1 MSDVKEYSLGYSEH
15 EAQRLADQAARLA
28 EFTEDVLRRAGIAPG
43 MRVLD
48 IGSGVGDVSLLLA
61 RMVGA
66 EGAVLGVE
74 KSAASVEIATRR
86 ATEQGAANVAFA
98 ATDLAKFATDQR
110 FDAIVGRF
118 VLAYVPE
125 RAAVL
130 EKLIRHLKPGGIVAS
145 LEIDMSQIAQ
155 VPPSALFTGAR
166 QWVLEAFAAGGTEL
180 DMGSRLLA
188 TFIEAGLPEPSMI
201 AAHPVVGGASCPG
214 YEELVQGLRSLLP
227 VIEREEIAS
236 AKEVGIDTLAQRLR
250 EDADAHDRVLFMA
263 RVVGAW
269 TRLAE

>member
-1 MSDVKEYSLGYSEH
+1 VSDVTEYSLGYSEH
-15 EAQRLADQAARLA
+15 EAQRLANQAARLA

-61 RMVGA
+61 RMV
-66 EGAVLGVE
+66 LGVE
-74 KSAASVEIATRR
+74 KSAGSVETATRR
-86 ATEQGAANVAFA
+86 AVEQGAANVAFIA
-98 ATDLAKFATDQR
+98 GDIAKFVTDQR

-125 RAAVL
+125 RGVVL
-130 EKLIRHLKPGGIVAS
+130 EKLVRYLVPGGIVAS

-155 VPPSALFTGAR
+155 VPPSDLFTRAR

-188 TFIEAGLPEPSMI
+188 TFSQAGLPEPAMI

-214 YEELVQGLRSLLP
+214 YEELAQGLRSLLP

-236 AKEVGIDTLAQRLR
+236 AREVGIDTLAERLR
-250 EDADAHDRVLFMA
+250 ADAEAHDRVLFMS

-269 TRLAE
+269 TRLSPVRP